1 MDYIAAGSNVLLW
14 KKVTWECF
22 FAIIYL
28 RVVRWNKHVYYL
40 YSSVYRLR
48 STLFLYFQ
56 AYKYMLASQTHTHGN
71 SRALPACE
79 FLGHKFRKRFSF
91 SAAMKRSA
99 EEISLPID
107 EPETRRTLKHI
118 LLKSKWVLRNGH
130 PYYHN
135 NNNNDLYIYIHTYMR
150 VLLMWIY
157 YHKRLSPFLYI
168 RFSPWRLRMI
178 RVPWW

>member
-71 SRALPACE
+71 SRSLPTCDFFGSQISEAC
-79 FLGHKFRKRFSF
+79 FFQQPW
-91 SAAMKRSA
+91 SAALKRCVSPSMSRRQG
-99 EEISLPID
+99 ERWNISCWSLSGCWGTA
-107 EPETRRTLKHI
+107 TRTI
-118 LLKSKWVLRNGH
+118 
-130 PYYHN
+130 
-135 NNNNDLYIYIHTYMR
+135 II
-150 VLLMWIY
+150 IY
-157 YHKRLSPFLYI
+157 YHKRFSPFLYTV
-168 RFSPWRLRMI
+168 FT
-178 RVPWW
+178 VEFKND

>member
-1 MDYIAAGSNVLLW
+1 MFCCGKRWRGNAFLQL
-14 KKVTWECF
+14 F
-22 FAIIYL
+22 IYL
-28 RVVRWNKHVYYL
+28 HVVRWNKHVYYL

-135 NNNNDLYIYIHTYMR
+135 NNNDLYIYIHTHICVYC
-150 VLLMWIY
+150 WCEFTIINGC
-157 YHKRLSPFLYI
+157 H
-168 RFSPWRLRMI
+168 RFSIYGFHRG
-178 RVPWW
+178 V